1 LGVVSLMDVL
11 LVEDNLEFRAFLREE
26 LSVRFP
32 SIAIREAGDGE
43 EAMQKLDGLKP
54 HLILMDIGLPGQNG
68 LEVTRKIKEKH
79 PDIAVIILT
88 SHDSPEYREAA
99 CRYGADNF
107 FTKDDHLP
115 DILKAAES
123 ILAV

>member
-1 LGVVSLMDVL
+1 MDVL

-32 SIAIREAGDGE
+32 SIAIKEAGDGE
-43 EAMQKLDGLKP
+43 EAMQKLDGFKP
-54 HLILMDIGLPGQNG
+54 RLVLMDIGLPGQNG

-79 PDIAVIILT
+79 PDIAIIILT
-88 SHDSPEYREAA
+88 SHDSLEYREAA
-99 CRYGADNF
+99 RRYGADHF